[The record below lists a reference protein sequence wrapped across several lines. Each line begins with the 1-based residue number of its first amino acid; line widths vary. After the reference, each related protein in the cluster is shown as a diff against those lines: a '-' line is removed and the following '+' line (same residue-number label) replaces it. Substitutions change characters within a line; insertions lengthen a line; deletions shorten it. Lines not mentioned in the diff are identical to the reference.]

1 VETRRLYYED
11 PYLREFEAV
20 VIAVEEDGVIL
31 NQTAFYPEGGGQA
44 GDIGTLNDV
53 RVINTIQREG
63 HIIHL
68 VEEPEAFKVG
78 DEVRGI
84 LNWSRRYRIMR
95 LHSASHIMEYFLYQ
109 RLGPLERLGS
119 HVDERKDRADYAY
132 DGRLPPEALRWVEEQ
147 TNRFIAEGHPIVITL
162 DPDRPG
168 WRIWRCGPIEMYCAG
183 THVRNTREI
192 GRVRLRRRNPGRG
205 VERVETL
212 LAED

>member
-1 VETRRLYYED
+1 METRRLYYED

-95 LHSASHIMEYFLYQ
+95 LHSASHIMESSY
-109 RLGPLERLGS
+109 
-119 HVDERKDRADYAY
+119 
-132 DGRLPPEALRWVEEQ
+132 
-147 TNRFIAEGHPIVITL
+147 TNA
-162 DPDRPG
+162 
-168 WRIWRCGPIEMYCAG
+168 
-183 THVRNTREI
+183 
-192 GRVRLRRRNPGRG
+192 
-205 VERVETL
+205 
-212 LAED
+212 